1 MERGVCKGVM
11 IRRGGEA
18 EVDLVLNSKL
28 DHYATVV
35 GGMVMSNSGREGR
48 RGGESRRGVSGRG
61 RNRGRG
67 GRGGVSARVAVKRQ
81 RTSQGT

>member
-1 MERGVCKGVM
+1 M
-11 IRRGGEA
+11 IRRGEA

-28 DHYATVV
+28 DHYAPVV
-35 GGMVMSNSGREGR
+35 GGMVMSNSGSKGR

-67 GRGGVSARVAVKRQ
+67 ERRGVSAKVADQRQ